1 MTGIERLD
9 EWVAPGYAIR
19 PSDVPSFS
27 CEAVEE
33 PGLMNVRRIDGTA
46 VPADVIRPG
55 GPPP

>member
-1 MTGIERLD
+1 MPGIERLD
-9 EWVAPGYAIR
+9 RLVASGYAIR

-33 PGLMNVRRIDGTA
+33 PGLTNVRRIDGTA